1 MITAMVLA
9 LVLAATLGML
19 RFLRGPSDTDR
30 VIALDIL
37 FAAAIGLC
45 VAAALASGRVLF
57 LDVAIG
63 LALTGFV
70 ATVAWARMIERRGDA
85 ERRPP

>member
-1 MITAMVLA
+1 MIAVMVLA
-9 LVLAATLGML
+9 LAAAVALAVLRL
-19 RFLRGPSDTDR
+19 LRGPSDADR

-45 VAAALASGRVLF
+45 AAAALDSGRALF

-63 LALTGFV
+63 LALVGFV
-70 ATVAWARMIERRGDA
+70 ATVAWARMIERRA
-85 ERRPP
+85 AAPREHA

>member
-1 MITAMVLA
+1 MILA
-9 LVLAATLGML
+9 LMAAVALAVLC
-19 RFLRGPSDTDR
+19 FLRGPSDADR

-63 LALTGFV
+63 LALVGFV
-70 ATVAWARMIERRGDA
+70 ATVAWARMIERRADDVK
-85 ERRPP
+85 EQP

>member
-1 MITAMVLA
+1 MITAMVLT

-70 ATVAWARMIERRGDA
+70 ATVAWARMIERRADA
-85 ERRPP
+85 ERRRP

>member
-1 MITAMVLA
+1 MITAMILA
-9 LVLAATLGML
+9 LVLAIALGML
-19 RFLRGPSDTDR
+19 RFLRGPTDTDR

-45 VAAALASGRVLF
+45 VTAALASGRALF

-63 LALTGFV
+63 VALVGFV
-70 ATVAWARMIERRGDA
+70 ATVAWARMIEGRADSAWRQ
-85 ERRPP
+85 P

>member
-1 MITAMVLA
+1 MIALMVLA
-9 LVLAATLGML
+9 LVAALALAVL
-19 RFLRGPSDTDR
+19 RLLRGPGDADR

-37 FAAAIGLC
+37 FAAAVGLC

-63 LALTGFV
+63 LALVGFV
-70 ATVAWARMIERRGDA
+70 ATVAWARMVERRADDGE
-85 ERRPP
+85 ERP

>member
-1 MITAMVLA
+1 MTFAMV
-9 LVLAATLGML
+9 VAAALGML
-19 RFLRGPSDTDR
+19 RFVRGPTDADR

-45 VAAALASGRVLF
+45 AAAALASGRALY

-63 LALTGFV
+63 LVLVGFV
-70 ATVAWARMIERRGDA
+70 ATVAWARMIERRA
-85 ERRPP
+85 RTTRRRR